1 VTINQTKHQ
10 DSITPDQIT
19 LRFDAIEPVVI
30 PRADV
35 RTRLQLIDWVYRLTG
50 HPGMTMEALRAFI
63 TAVFQRHGWRLS
75 DAEQGSGGK
84 SPSVIDSAPEL
95 AAAA

>member
-1 VTINQTKHQ
+1 
-10 DSITPDQIT
+10 
-19 LRFDAIEPVVI
+19 
-30 PRADV
+30 
-35 RTRLQLIDWVYRLTG
+35 
-50 HPGMTMEALRAFI
+50 MTMEALRAFI

>member
-1 VTINQTKHQ
+1 MTINQTQHQ
-10 DSITPDQIT
+10 ASISPDYIT
-19 LRFDAIEPVVI
+19 LRFGAMEPVVI
-30 PRADV
+30 PRAHL

-50 HPGMTMEALRAFI
+50 HPDMTIEALRAFI
-63 TAVFQRHGWRLS
+63 AAVFQRHGWGLS
-75 DAEQGSGGK
+75 DAEDQRK